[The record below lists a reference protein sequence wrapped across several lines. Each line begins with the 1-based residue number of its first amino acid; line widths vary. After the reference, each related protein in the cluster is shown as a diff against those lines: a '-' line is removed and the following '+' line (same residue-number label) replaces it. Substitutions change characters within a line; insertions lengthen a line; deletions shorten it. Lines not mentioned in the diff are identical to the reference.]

1 MSWIIYRLVY
11 KSQLLYSG
19 LLCRHVHCMPLFFK
33 TNLSVDISQ
42 RIFLQH
48 KIYSVRV
55 CIKKP
60 SCDLVVCCILRSWQ
74 TRTHCCGHIVADTN
88 VSSFARARNIC
99 CGHKFCVRDTKNV
112 SVLFRN
118 ILCPQHMFPSL
129 RSPRNITGNNVSAT
143 KCPRLPG
150 SLIVQF
156 CLTTRKVCLFN
167 QSYADT

>member
-74 TRTHCCGHIVADTN
+74 TRTHCCGHIVANTLLPTQMFPRLPARATFVADTN
-88 VSSFARARNIC
+88 FVSGTQKMFLFCSETFCVRNIC
-99 CGHKFCVRDTKNV
+99 FPVCAAQGTSRATMCPQQ
-112 SVLFRN
+112 SVLVYQG
-118 ILCPQHMFPSL
+118 L
-129 RSPRNITGNNVSAT
+129 
-143 KCPRLPG
+143 
-150 SLIVQF
+150 
-156 CLTTRKVCLFN
+156 
-167 QSYADT
+167 